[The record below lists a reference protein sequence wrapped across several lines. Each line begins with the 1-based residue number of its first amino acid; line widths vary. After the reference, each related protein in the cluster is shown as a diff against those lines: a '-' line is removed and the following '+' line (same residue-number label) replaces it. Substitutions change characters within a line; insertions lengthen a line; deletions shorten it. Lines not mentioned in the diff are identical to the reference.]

1 MLEVSNLRIRLRDIE
16 LVRGVS
22 FTLAAGETLG
32 LIGESGSGKTLTAL
46 ALMGLLPSGAQLS
59 GSIRFKGEEL
69 VGLDEKSW
77 CALRGRRIAMV
88 FQEPMTA
95 LNPLHRVGDQIAESR
110 RLHLGRK
117 SSEAAAEALQLLQFL
132 GLADEQRCADSYP
145 HQLSGGQR
153 QRVGI
158 AMALACGPEL
168 LIADEPSTA
177 LDASQQGQVLASLAV
192 MAAERSMGLLL
203 ISHDLALVARQ
214 AQRLLVMYAGQGVE
228 QGSAVALFGRGAAPA
243 HPYTQG
249 LLAARPRLG
258 VGRGERL
265 VALPG
270 MAPDLAGLPE
280 KGGGCAFRER
290 CRLAIDLCRQD
301 PTPVPVS
308 STADEH
314 WSRCLRVEEALRG

>member
-1 MLEVSNLRIRLRDIE
+1 MLEVDDLRIRLHGTE
-16 LVRGVS
+16 LVRGLS

-46 ALMGLLPSGAQLS
+46 ALMGLLPEGAELS
-59 GSIRFKGEEL
+59 GSIRFKGQDL
-69 VGLDEKSW
+69 TGLKDKAW
-77 CALRGRRIAMV
+77 GALRGRHIAMV

-95 LNPLHRVGDQIAESR
+95 LNPLHRVGDQVAEPR
-110 RLHLGRK
+110 RLHLARRAGEARQEAVELLRYVGLGDPGRI
-117 SSEAAAEALQLLQFL
+117 
-132 GLADEQRCADSYP
+132 ADSYP

-177 LDASQQGQVLASLAV
+177 LDASQQAHVLATLAA
-192 MAAERSMGLLL
+192 MAAERGMALLL

-228 QGSAVALFGRGAAPA
+228 QGPAAALLGGGAA

-249 LLAARPRLG
+249 LLAARPRIG

-265 VALPG
+265 PALPG
-270 MAPDLAGLPE
+270 AAPELAELR
-280 KGGGCAFRER
+280 GGCAFRER
-290 CRLAIDLCRQD
+290 CRLAQEACRKSPPVFALD
-301 PTPVPVS
+301 P
-308 STADEH
+308 AH
-314 WSRCLRVEEALRG
+314 WSRCLRVEEALREH

>member
-1 MLEVSNLRIRLRDIE
+1 MLDVSDLRIRIRNVE

-22 FTLAAGETLG
+22 FSIAPGETLG

-46 ALMGLLPSGAQLS
+46 ALMGLLPEGAQVS
-59 GSIRFKGEEL
+59 GSIRFKGQDL
-69 VGLDEKSW
+69 LTLDEKAW

-88 FQEPMTA
+88 FQEPMSA
-95 LNPLHRVGDQIAESR
+95 LNPLHRVGEQVAEPR

-117 SSEAAAEALQLLQFL
+117 PKEAAEEALQLLQYL
-132 GLADEQRCADSYP
+132 GLADTARIAQSYP

-177 LDASQQGQVLASLAV
+177 LDASQQGHVLASLAV
-192 MAAERSMGLLL
+192 MASERRMGLLL

-214 AQRLLVMYAGQGVE
+214 AQQLLVMYAGQGVE
-228 QGSAVALFGRGAAPA
+228 QGSSMALLGHGGRPV

-249 LLAARPRLG
+249 LLAARPQLG
-258 VGRGERL
+258 RRRGEL
-265 VALPG
+265 LAALPG
-270 MAPDLAGLPE
+270 SAPELARLPE
-280 KGGGCAFRER
+280 RGGGCAFRER
-290 CRLAIDLCRQD
+290 CRLAQEPTCRQD
-301 PTPVPVS
+301 PTPVML
-308 STADEH
+308 ADGH
-314 WSRCLRVEEALRG
+314 WARCLRTEEASRGQ